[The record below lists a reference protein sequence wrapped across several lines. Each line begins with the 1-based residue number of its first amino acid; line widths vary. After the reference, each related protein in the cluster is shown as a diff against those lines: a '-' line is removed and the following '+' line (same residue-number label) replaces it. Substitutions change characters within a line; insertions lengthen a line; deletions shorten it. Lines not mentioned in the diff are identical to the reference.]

1 MQCTVIAVL
10 ITAARGQ
17 QAESVE
23 NVFHVHTSDHV
34 YRASEGNKKNK
45 LGSDLRIPM
54 GTVVQ

>member
-10 ITAARGQ
+10 ITAERGQ

-34 YRASEGNKKNK
+34 YRASEGNKKNTN
-45 LGSDLRIPM
+45 LAV
-54 GTVVQ
+54 T

>member
-34 YRASEGNKKNK
+34 YRASEGNKKNTN
-45 LGSDLRIPM
+45 LAVTWEFPWGL
-54 GTVVQ
+54 